1 MTAARTEAVEFKS
14 VGADGKSV
22 SGGYFFLEPLN
33 FFVFKFHD
41 LLAAGAD
48 EVIVVALVR
57 HVVVFRLR
65 TEMPSL
71 CEAGI
76 AEQIECPVDGREPQM
91 RIGFRQ
97 LVIHGFRGNV
107 LLTEEGIQ
115 NQFTLPGELELML
128 AQVFF
133 QRLHFFHMCSRQDG
147 PPIGLI
153 KDETCL
159 SGQGG
164 VARNGID
171 MKELTEI
178 FGAAYSAPLKK
189 DGRMEKF
196 SACGNPIRLRSTE
209 LCCSMFCISPS
220 LTGCSAM

>member
-1 MTAARTEAVEFKS
+1 MTAARTEAVQLKS
-14 VGADGKSV
+14 VGVDGESV
-22 SGGYFFLEPLN
+22 SGSHFFLESLN

-65 TEMPSL
+65 AEMPSL

-76 AEQIECPVDGREPQM
+76 AEQIECSVDGREPQM

-97 LVIHGFRGNV
+97 LVIHGLRGNV
-107 LLTEEGIQ
+107 LLPEERVQ
-115 NQFTLPGELELML
+115 NQFTLTGELELML

-133 QRLHFFHMCSRQDG
+133 QRLHFLHMRICQDG
-147 PPIGLI
+147 PPMGLI

-159 SGQGG
+159 IGQGVLCG
-164 VARNGID
+164 VA
-171 MKELTEI
+171 
-178 FGAAYSAPLKK
+178 
-189 DGRMEKF
+189 
-196 SACGNPIRLRSTE
+196 
-209 LCCSMFCISPS
+209 
-220 LTGCSAM
+220 